1 MRLRVAAVAAI
12 VLLLAACAHAHPPAP
27 APSTTTAGRHVDP
40 GNIRRVGR
48 DVPPDFEVTAIS
60 GVAAPSELWGV
71 AGHGTASPARCAALA
86 DPAGGHGQAAQGISG
101 SGPAGLVYAVVA
113 AMPTGPVTLD
123 QSLVAQCRQWTM
135 TGGRATARVH
145 LVDSPR
151 IDGAE
156 TLGMATDI
164 TNSVEGGNEIT
175 SRVSTF
181 TAYLGNYYAFT
192 TLISDP
198 GAPPSSLTP
207 QFASDLLVKA
217 VSALRA

>member
-1 MRLRVAAVAAI
+1 MPLRLAAVVAI
-12 VLLLAACAHAHPPAP
+12 VLLLASCAHAHQPAP
-27 APSTTTAGRHVDP
+27 APSTTMAGRHVDP
-40 GNIRRVGR
+40 ANIRRVGR
-48 DVPPDFEVTAIS
+48 DLPPDYEVSAIS
-60 GVAAPSELWGV
+60 GVAAASELWGV
-71 AGHGTASPARCAALA
+71 AGHGAATPARCAALA

-101 SGPAGLVYAVVA
+101 SGRGGIVYAVVVA
-113 AMPTGPVTLD
+113 APTGQVSLD

-135 TGGRATARVH
+135 TGGRAVARVH

-164 TNSVEGGNEIT
+164 TSSVEGGNEIS

-192 TLISDP
+192 MLISDP

>member
-1 MRLRVAAVAAI
+1 VR
-12 VLLLAACAHAHPPAP
+12 
-27 APSTTTAGRHVDP
+27 
-40 GNIRRVGR
+40 R
-48 DVPPDFEVTAIS
+48 DVPPDFEVSPIS

-71 AGHGTASPARCAALA
+71 AGHGAATPARCAALA
-86 DPAGGHGQAAQGISG
+86 DPAGGNGQAAQGISG
-101 SGPAGLVYAVVA
+101 SGPAGLVYVVVA
-113 AMPTGPVTLD
+113 AAPTGQVSLD

-135 TGGRATARVH
+135 TGGRATARVR
-145 LVDSPR
+145 LIDSPR

-175 SRVSTF
+175 SRISTF

>member
-1 MRLRVAAVAAI
+1 MRLRVAAVVVI
-12 VLLLAACAHAHPPAP
+12 VLLLASCAHTRKPALT
-27 APSTTTAGRHVDP
+27 PSPTTAGRQVNP

-48 DVPPDFEVTAIS
+48 DLPPGYEVSAFP
-60 GVAAPSELWGV
+60 GVAAPSALWGV
-71 AGHGTASPARCAALA
+71 AGQGAATPARCAALA

-101 SGPAGLVYAVVA
+101 SGPGGIVYAVVVA
-113 AMPTGPVTLD
+113 APTGQVLLD

-135 TGGRATARVH
+135 TGGAATARVH
-145 LVDSPR
+145 LIGSPR

-164 TNSVEGGNEIT
+164 ATSVEGGNVIL

-192 TLISDP
+192 ALISDP
-198 GAPPSSLTP
+198 GAPPSSLKP
-207 QFASDLLVKA
+207 EFASDLLVKA